1 MTNLLQIKTY
11 ASVLVE
17 TLCELKV
24 DSIFGYPGASVLSIY
39 NELSKVHEIKHYL
52 VRHEQAAVH
61 AAEGYARASGKTG
74 VVLVTSGPGF
84 TNTITGIANA
94 YADSTPLVILAG
106 DVSTANKQGKIFQ
119 NVDITSITKSCSKK
133 IFNLTDSDDIA
144 SVIKEAFKEA
154 STGVKG
160 PVVVILPRNILE
172 NEYTNNKPQTTP
184 QPEIH
189 TQDFSKEIE
198 ELILS
203 KKADMVIGD
212 RLSSTYFEE
221 NKRRF
226 HNSGNKLVRKLI
238 NTIFNSD
245 ISDIMTGMRG
255 FSYEFVKSFP
265 ISSKEFEIETEM
277 TIFALNHNFLI
288 KELPIEYRDR
298 MDGSES
304 KLNTFSDGYKVIS
317 LLFGLFRDIRPLFFF
332 SLVTLVLLIIAG
344 LYFFPILI
352 DFYRTGFVEKVPTL
366 ITVGV
371 VAIVAVIIFF
381 TGVVLHVIRKQ
392 HDENFEHHLNLI
404 AQNKKR

>member
-1 MTNLLQIKTY
+1 MKT
-11 ASVLVE
+11 AVLIP
-17 TLCELKV
+17 C
-24 DSIFGYPGASVLSIY
+24 Y
-39 NELSKVHEIKHYL
+39 NEELTIK
-52 VRHEQAAVH
+52 
-61 AAEGYARASGKTG
+61 K
-74 VVLVTSGPGF
+74 
-84 TNTITGIANA
+84 
-94 YADSTPLVILAG
+94 VILDFKKTLPKA
-106 DVSTANKQGKIFQ
+106 DIYVYDNNSTDNSYEIAKDTGAIVKREYRQGKG
-119 NVDITSITKSCSKK
+119 NVVRSMFRDIDADCYI
-133 IFNLTDSDDIA
+133 LVDGDDTYPA
-144 SVIKEAFKEA
+144 EA
-154 STGVKG
+154 
-160 PVVVILPRNILE
+160 
-172 NEYTNNKPQTTP
+172 
-184 QPEIH
+184 
-189 TQDFSKEIE
+189 SKEIE

-238 NTIFNSD
+238 STIFKSD

-288 KELPIEYRDR
+288 KELPIEYKDR

>member
-1 MTNLLQIKTY
+1 MKT
-11 ASVLVE
+11 AVLIP
-17 TLCELKV
+17 C
-24 DSIFGYPGASVLSIY
+24 Y
-39 NELSKVHEIKHYL
+39 NEELTIK
-52 VRHEQAAVH
+52 
-61 AAEGYARASGKTG
+61 K
-74 VVLVTSGPGF
+74 
-84 TNTITGIANA
+84 
-94 YADSTPLVILAG
+94 VILDFKKALPKA
-106 DVSTANKQGKIFQ
+106 DIYVYDNNSTDNSYEIAKDTGAIVKREYRQGKG
-119 NVDITSITKSCSKK
+119 NVVRSMFRDIDADCYI
-133 IFNLTDSDDIA
+133 LVDGDDTYPA
-144 SVIKEAFKEA
+144 EA
-154 STGVKG
+154 
-160 PVVVILPRNILE
+160 
-172 NEYTNNKPQTTP
+172 
-184 QPEIH
+184 
-189 TQDFSKEIE
+189 SKEIE

-238 NTIFNSD
+238 NTIFKSD

-392 HDENFEHHLNLI
+392 HDENFEHH
-404 AQNKKR
+404 

>member
-1 MTNLLQIKTY
+1 MKT
-11 ASVLVE
+11 ACLIP
-17 TLCELKV
+17 C
-24 DSIFGYPGASVLSIY
+24 Y
-39 NELSKVHEIKHYL
+39 NEELTIK
-52 VRHEQAAVH
+52 
-61 AAEGYARASGKTG
+61 K
-74 VVLVTSGPGF
+74 
-84 TNTITGIANA
+84 
-94 YADSTPLVILAG
+94 VILDFKKALPKA
-106 DVSTANKQGKIFQ
+106 DIYVYDNNSTDNSYEIAKDTGAIVKREYRQGKG
-119 NVDITSITKSCSKK
+119 NVVRSMFRDIDADCYI
-133 IFNLTDSDDIA
+133 LVDGDDTYPA
-144 SVIKEAFKEA
+144 EA
-154 STGVKG
+154 
-160 PVVVILPRNILE
+160 
-172 NEYTNNKPQTTP
+172 
-184 QPEIH
+184 
-189 TQDFSKEIE
+189 SKEIE

>member
-1 MTNLLQIKTY
+1 MKT
-11 ASVLVE
+11 AVLIP
-17 TLCELKV
+17 C
-24 DSIFGYPGASVLSIY
+24 Y
-39 NELSKVHEIKHYL
+39 NEELTIK
-52 VRHEQAAVH
+52 
-61 AAEGYARASGKTG
+61 K
-74 VVLVTSGPGF
+74 
-84 TNTITGIANA
+84 
-94 YADSTPLVILAG
+94 VILDFKKALPKA
-106 DVSTANKQGKIFQ
+106 DIYVYDNNSTDNSYEIAKDTGAIVKREYRQGKG
-119 NVDITSITKSCSKK
+119 NVVRSMFRDIDADCYI
-133 IFNLTDSDDIA
+133 LVDGDDTYPA
-144 SVIKEAFKEA
+144 EA
-154 STGVKG
+154 
-160 PVVVILPRNILE
+160 
-172 NEYTNNKPQTTP
+172 
-184 QPEIH
+184 
-189 TQDFSKEIE
+189 SKEIE

>member
-1 MTNLLQIKTY
+1 MKT
-11 ASVLVE
+11 AVLIP
-17 TLCELKV
+17 C
-24 DSIFGYPGASVLSIY
+24 Y
-39 NELSKVHEIKHYL
+39 NEELTIK
-52 VRHEQAAVH
+52 
-61 AAEGYARASGKTG
+61 K
-74 VVLVTSGPGF
+74 
-84 TNTITGIANA
+84 
-94 YADSTPLVILAG
+94 VILDFKKALPKA
-106 DVSTANKQGKIFQ
+106 DIYVYDNNSTDNSYELAKDTGAIVKREYRQGKG
-119 NVDITSITKSCSKK
+119 NVVRSMFRDIDADCYI
-133 IFNLTDSDDIA
+133 LVDGDDTYPA
-144 SVIKEAFKEA
+144 EA
-154 STGVKG
+154 
-160 PVVVILPRNILE
+160 
-172 NEYTNNKPQTTP
+172 
-184 QPEIH
+184 
-189 TQDFSKEIE
+189 SKEIE